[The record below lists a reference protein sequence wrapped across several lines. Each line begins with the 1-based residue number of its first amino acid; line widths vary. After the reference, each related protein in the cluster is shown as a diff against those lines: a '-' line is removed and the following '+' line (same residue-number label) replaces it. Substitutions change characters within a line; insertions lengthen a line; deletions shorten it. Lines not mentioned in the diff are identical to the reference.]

1 MTVGM
6 LRGMES
12 NLDSR
17 HVKIGWSLTLT
28 VGMLRG
34 MESNLDSRH
43 VKMDG
48 V

>member
-12 NLDSR
+12 NL
-17 HVKIGWSLTLT
+17 T
-28 VGMLRG
+28 VGMLRW